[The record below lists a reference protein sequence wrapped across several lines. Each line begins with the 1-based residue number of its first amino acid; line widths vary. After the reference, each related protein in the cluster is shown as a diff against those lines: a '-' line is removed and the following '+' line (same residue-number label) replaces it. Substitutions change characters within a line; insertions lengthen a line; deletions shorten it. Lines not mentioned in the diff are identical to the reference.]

1 MTGGRRRRATVA
13 VPGSLE
19 TRNAAQ
25 ENVMNKKTPTLV
37 GAGIGLAL
45 FLAIALLPAMLYGG
59 YAGVL
64 LAGGIFGTPVE
75 PSLLARALI
84 VFGMVLGVLAVGSL
98 FAVAGAVA
106 GAAVGALTAIAG
118 RKPAAQEQASR

>member
-1 MTGGRRRRATVA
+1 
-13 VPGSLE
+13 
-19 TRNAAQ
+19 
-25 ENVMNKKTPTLV
+25 MNKKTPSLV

-75 PSLLARALI
+75 PTLLARALI
-84 VFGMVLGVLAVGSL
+84 VFGMVLGVVAVGSL
-98 FAVAGAVA
+98 FAVVGAAA
-106 GAAVGALTAIAG
+106 GAAVGALTSVG
-118 RKPAAQEQASR
+118 TRKPAAQEQASR

>member
-1 MTGGRRRRATVA
+1 MAGGRRRRATVA

-19 TRNAAQ
+19 TQHAATENA
-25 ENVMNKKTPTLV
+25 MNKKTPSLV

-45 FLAIALLPAMLYGG
+45 FLAVALLPAMLYGG

-75 PSLLARALI
+75 PTLLARALI
-84 VFGMVLGVLAVGSL
+84 VFGMVLGVVAVGSL
-98 FAVAGAVA
+98 FAVVGAAA
-106 GAAVGALTAIAG
+106 GAAVGALTAVAT
-118 RKPAAQEQASR
+118 RKPVAQEQASR

>member
-1 MTGGRRRRATVA
+1 
-13 VPGSLE
+13 
-19 TRNAAQ
+19 
-25 ENVMNKKTPTLV
+25 MNKKIPTLV

-45 FLAIALLPAMLYGG
+45 FLAIALLPALLYGG
-59 YAGVL
+59 YAGLL

-75 PSLLARALI
+75 PTLLPRALI

-106 GAAVGALTAIAG
+106 GAAAGALTSITTG
-118 RKPAAQEQASR
+118 KPAAQEQSSR

>member
-1 MTGGRRRRATVA
+1 
-13 VPGSLE
+13 
-19 TRNAAQ
+19 
-25 ENVMNKKTPTLV
+25 MNKKTPTLV

-75 PSLLARALI
+75 PTLLARALI
-84 VFGMVLGVLAVGSL
+84 VFGMVLGVVAVGSL

-106 GAAVGALTAIAG
+106 GAAVGALTAITG

>member
-1 MTGGRRRRATVA
+1 
-13 VPGSLE
+13 
-19 TRNAAQ
+19 
-25 ENVMNKKTPTLV
+25 MNKKTPTLV

-75 PSLLARALI
+75 ATLLARALI

-106 GAAVGALTAIAG
+106 GAAVGALTAITG

>member
-1 MTGGRRRRATVA
+1 
-13 VPGSLE
+13 
-19 TRNAAQ
+19 
-25 ENVMNKKTPTLV
+25 MNKKIPSLV

-59 YAGVL
+59 YAGLL

-75 PSLLARALI
+75 ATLLPRALI
-84 VFGMVLGVLAVGSL
+84 IFGMVLGVVAVGSL
-98 FAVAGAVA
+98 FAVGGAVA
-106 GAAVGALTAIAG
+106 GAAVGALTTIVG